1 MRPQSRD
8 TDLAAEAV
16 QLDLLR
22 GSTVARRVSTAV
34 SLSRTTIGLVC
45 GALRRQNPAVTDAEL
60 LVRFV
65 AIHHG
70 PDLAEALRMDMVRRA
85 K

>member
-8 TDLAAEAV
+8 TDLAAETV

-34 SLSRTTIGLVC
+34 SLSRITIGLVC

-60 LVRFV
+60 LIRFV

-70 PDLAEALRMDMVRRA
+70 TDLAEALRMDMVRRA

>member
-1 MRPQSRD
+1 MRSQSPD
-8 TDLAAEAV
+8 TDLQAEAV

-22 GSTVARRVSTAV
+22 SSTVGRRVSTAV
-34 SLSRTTIGLVC
+34 SLSRTAIELAC
-45 GALRRQNPAVTDAEL
+45 RALRRQNPGCTDTEV

-65 AIHHG
+65 EVHHG
-70 PDLAEALRMDMVRRA
+70 SELAEALRRDMARRS